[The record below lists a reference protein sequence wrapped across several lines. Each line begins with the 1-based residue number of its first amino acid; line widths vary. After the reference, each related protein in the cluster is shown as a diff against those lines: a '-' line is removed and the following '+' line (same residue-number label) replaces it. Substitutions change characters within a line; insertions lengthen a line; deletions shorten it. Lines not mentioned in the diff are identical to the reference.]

1 MSGYGFGKK
10 PTPGKSEEGQAGEG
24 DRLDFSG
31 LARTPV
37 ALDPAREEA
46 AIRRGD
52 ALGFVDRG
60 ASAQDRLEATTE
72 SSSGTGSRRRRRSTQ
87 PQVSVFIKG
96 PKDTLDWFIEYTN
109 QRGHRSYWEALEE
122 FRSLVDGDEP
132 NEQSPDK

>member
-10 PTPGKSEEGQAGEG
+10 TTPGKSEETEAGEG

-37 ALDPAREEA
+37 TLDPAQEEA

-60 ASAQDRLEATTE
+60 ASAQERLETATENPSDT
-72 SSSGTGSRRRRRSTQ
+72 SGTRRRRRSTQ

-122 FRSLVDGDEP
+122 LRSLI
-132 NEQSPDK
+132 NNNK

>member
-10 PTPGKSEEGQAGEG
+10 PTADKTEEGQAGEG

-37 ALDPAREEA
+37 TLDPAREEA

-60 ASAQDRLEATTE
+60 ASAQDQLEAATE
-72 SSSGTGSRRRRRSTQ
+72 SPSDTGTRRRRRSTQ

-122 FRSLVDGDEP
+122 FRLLVDGERLD
-132 NEQSPDK
+132 EQSPEK

>member
-10 PTPGKSEEGQAGEG
+10 PAPDRSEEGQAGEG

-37 ALDPAREEA
+37 TIDPAREEA

-60 ASAQDRLEATTE
+60 ASAQDRPEAA
-72 SSSGTGSRRRRRSTQ
+72 TGSPGDTSSTRRRRRSTQ

-122 FRSLVDGDEP
+122 FRSLVDGEDEQD
-132 NEQSPDK
+132 NL

>member
-10 PTPGKSEEGQAGEG
+10 AAPSGKIDDGGAGQEN
-24 DRLDFSG
+24 RLNFSG
-31 LARTPV
+31 LVRQPV
-37 ALDPAREEA
+37 TLDPAREEA

-52 ALGFVDRG
+52 ALGFVDRA
-60 ASAQDRLEATTE
+60 ASAETQDDSPA
-72 SSSGTGSRRRRRSTQ
+72 GTRRRRRSAQ

-122 FRSLVDGDEP
+122 FRAMAEGRLSDG
-132 NEQSPDK
+132 